1 MQENSHFN
9 SDNAAQVATQ
19 GVQKE
24 SAKAFNFSLVALV
37 AVAVITAVF
46 FALSTLTQSQI
57 SGKNDEISSIKS
69 KISVIEADKKNIV
82 ASIIA
87 SNKLSPSV
95 NLSKLLSDFRAVA
108 SKYQVAFQNF
118 AIKND
123 EITTNLIAQNDDK
136 DAAQQ
141 GNFSLDPIFSLA
153 GNRATRTTTV
163 TFKIVPTQTAQPTS
177 ENTSN

>member
-1 MQENSHFN
+1 MQENSHFT

-19 GVQKE
+19 GVQNE

-37 AVAVITAVF
+37 AVAVITAIF

-69 KISVIEADKKNIV
+69 KISVIESDKKNIV

-123 EITTNLIAQNDDK
+123 EITTNLIAQNDRD
-136 DAAQQ
+136 DERVCALWSAREF
-141 GNFSLDPIFSLA
+141 FS
-153 GNRATRTTTV
+153 RAD
-163 TFKIVPTQTAQPTS
+163 F
-177 ENTSN
+177 

>member
-1 MQENSHFN
+1 MQENSHFT
-9 SDNAAQVATQ
+9 SDNATQVATQ

-123 EITTNLIAQNDDK
+123 EITTNLIVYGFQFYFYSPKKSSVRADDC
-136 DAAQQ
+136 
-141 GNFSLDPIFSLA
+141 
-153 GNRATRTTTV
+153 RTCD
-163 TFKIVPTQTAQPTS
+163 FGRGARGAPSIYGL
-177 ENTSN
+177 